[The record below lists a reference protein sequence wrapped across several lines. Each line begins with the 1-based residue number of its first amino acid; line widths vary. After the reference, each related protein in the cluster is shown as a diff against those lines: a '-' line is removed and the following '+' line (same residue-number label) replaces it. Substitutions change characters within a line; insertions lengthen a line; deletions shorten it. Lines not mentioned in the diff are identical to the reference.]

1 MEVEKRSMI
10 IRAGKRKLAAV
21 IMSAV
26 IGVVAMWLVMGP
38 ATPLLE
44 ASDSSTT
51 SVDRAQLDRGRL
63 RVAGETQ
70 PNAVIFIVHRQ
81 RDLIA
86 VGTADDAG
94 RFSVEAEG
102 ISSPSCVDGDNQ
114 VGVVIVRLPREV
126 LFQEVVTLDPC
137 DQD

>member
-10 IRAGKRKLAAV
+10 IRAGIGKLAAV
-21 IMSAV
+21 IISAV

-38 ATPLLE
+38 ATPVLE
-44 ASDSSTT
+44 ASGSSTT
-51 SVDRAQLDRGRL
+51 SVDQAQLDRGRL
-63 RVAGETQ
+63 RVEGEAQ
-70 PNAVIFIVHRQ
+70 PNAVIFIVHR

-86 VGTADDAG
+86 VGTADDGG

-102 ISSPSCVDGDNQ
+102 VSSPSCIDGDNQ

-137 DQD
+137 DQF

>member
-10 IRAGKRKLAAV
+10 IRAEIGKLAAV
-21 IMSAV
+21 IISAV
-26 IGVVAMWLVMGP
+26 VGMVAMGLVMGP

-44 ASDSSTT
+44 ASGSSTT

-63 RVAGETQ
+63 RVEGETQ
-70 PNAVIFIVHRQ
+70 PNAVIFIVHH

-86 VGTADDAG
+86 VGTANDG
-94 RFSVEAEG
+94 GSFRIEAEG
-102 ISSPSCVDGDNQ
+102 ATSPSCVDGDNQ
-114 VGVVIVRLPREV
+114 VRAVIVRLPREV

-137 DQD
+137 NHS